1 MTSLKAI
8 QRRRKRNPQIK
19 YADTSETRA
28 KLKPDPLMSLYYRHQ
43 ISSDLL
49 QAGWNIRAAF
59 EIITAPVRL
68 KLSSLEKIDGATV
81 GHVEGRRVQL
91 LLRRYDVWRDGMK
104 ASRLATGPI
113 LDIVVDSIGLRQCDK
128 NQRVRNGASK
138 DLLIEGLNIYCHGIR
153 ATRTTGK
160 ILAWKNDGN
169 LLTS

>member
-8 QRRRKRNPQIK
+8 QRRRKRNPHRK
-19 YADTSETRA
+19 YAATAETIAR
-28 KLKPDPLMSLYYRHQ
+28 LRPDPLMGLYYKHT
-43 ISSDLL
+43 ISWSQLE
-49 QAGWNIRAAF
+49 AGWNIRAAF

-91 LLRRYDVWRDGMK
+91 LLRRYDLWRDGMK
-104 ASRLATGPI
+104 ASKLATGPI

-138 DLLIEGLNIYCHGIR
+138 DLLIESLNIYCHGIR

-160 ILAWKNDGN
+160 ILAWKNNIVVG
-169 LLTS
+169 